1 MIVNKP
7 YLWQAGLALTLVSM
21 LGYCPQIQANPNIF
35 VAQETDSLPD
45 RGAPKDTE
53 GTANHFQSPQAISGK
68 RQDDGSDR
76 GICPTVD
83 VGMTA
88 LVPRST
94 VGLTI
99 SERPTFWFY
108 IPYKD
113 DLSQNADFVLVD
125 EEKNI
130 VYQTELQLAATAGV
144 VGIALPAS
152 AAALEVGKKYQW
164 TFSYTCNPNN
174 SEDDAVVRGYVERT
188 ALSPEVAKELG
199 AARTGEKRYAIYAQN
214 DFWYDTITLLT
225 ELLLEDPDKF
235 QEHWESLLEKVGLEE
250 IAKEPIVEQKRP
262 E

>member
-1 MIVNKP
+1 MIVNKS
-7 YLWQAGLALTLVSM
+7 YLWQAGLGLTLVWM
-21 LGYCPQIQANPNIF
+21 LGYCPQIKANPNIM
-35 VAQETDSLPD
+35 VAEQVDSSMDD
-45 RGAPKDTE
+45 RGAPKDRQ
-53 GTANHFQSPQAISGK
+53 GTANHFQAISRK

-83 VGMTA
+83 LGMTA
-88 LVPRST
+88 LVPRLT

-113 DLSQNADFVLVD
+113 DLPYNADFVLVD
-125 EEKNI
+125 EDKHT

-164 TFSYTCNPNN
+164 TLSYTCNPNN
-174 SEDDAVVRGYVERT
+174 SEEDAVVRGYVERT
-188 ALSPEVAKELG
+188 ALPPEVDKELQ
-199 AARTGEKRYAIYAQN
+199 AARTPERRYAIYAQN
-214 DFWYDTITLLT
+214 DFWYDTITLLA
-225 ELLLEDPDKF
+225 ELLLENPDKF

-250 IAKEPIVEQKRP
+250 IAKEPIVEQKSP